1 MTSSNSHQG
10 MPFNTAAAEVR
21 SSIMSVLASWAG
33 LITEERSV
41 GAPQRHVVGLA
52 RFLHEN
58 IPWLRAHP
66 AAHDLIDE
74 LSTLTRLARRASDS
88 RSVRVI
94 PVGPCVRE
102 GCDGKLRAVV
112 KVVPGAQPKPS
123 EIRCSA
129 DRAHWWASS
138 EWAALASRMRTL
150 RDHRRTWYSVAD
162 IEVLW
167 KIPSGSIY
175 RLANQYRWRRRK
187 VSGRVFYHA
196 EDLHNSLRS

>member
-10 MPFNTAAAEVR
+10 MPFNTAAADVR

-33 LITEERSV
+33 LIAEERGV
-41 GAPQRHVVGLA
+41 AAPQRQVVGLA

-58 IPWLRAHP
+58 IPWLSVHS
-66 AAHDLIDE
+66 AAHDLIEE
-74 LSTLTRLARRASDS
+74 LTTLTRLARRASDS

-94 PVGPCVRE
+94 PVGTCVRA
-102 GCDGKLRAVV
+102 GCTGRLHAVV
-112 KVVPGAQPKPS
+112 KVVPGTQAKPS

-129 DRAHWWASS
+129 DRAHWWACS
-138 EWAALASRMRTL
+138 EWAALSTRMQTL

-175 RLANQYRWRRRK
+175 RLASQYQWRRRK

-196 EDLHNSLRS
+196 EDLHSALGS